1 MRTSHGTCH
10 PSIRLLTYPR
20 VLRRLAL
27 ILSALAG
34 GLLAAPEAY
43 AQNVTVD
50 ASAKEGRKVTFV
62 ITVTGFTTR
71 DNAVRYSYRTKD
83 GTAEA
88 GKDYNSGSG
97 TVTFVA
103 TSPRRGI
110 NIVTIEDD
118 LEEGGEIF
126 ELELHDRKVK
136 GEYPGDTT
144 WRTSSA
150 TYPKA
155 EKLTMTG
162 RIIDQ

>member
-34 GLLAAPEAY
+34 GLLAAPEVY

-62 ITVTGFTTR
+62 ITVTGFSTR
-71 DNAVRYSYRTKD
+71 DNAVRYSYQTKD

-88 GKDYNSGSG
+88 GKDYNAADSYVDFTPNNS
-97 TVTFVA
+97 
-103 TSPRRGI
+103 S
-110 NIVTIEDD
+110 DD
-118 LEEGGEIF
+118 LEEGNETF
-126 ELELHDRKVK
+126 ELELYDRKVK

>member
-1 MRTSHGTCH
+1 M
-10 PSIRLLTYPR
+10 
-20 VLRRLAL
+20 
-27 ILSALAG
+27 
-34 GLLAAPEAY
+34 
-43 AQNVTVD
+43 TVD
-50 ASAKEGRKVTFV
+50 ARAKERRKVTFV

-71 DNAVRYSYRTKD
+71 DNAVRYSYQTKD

-88 GKDYNSGSG
+88 GKDYNSDSG